1 LSLSKTTKIALVMQ
15 SMMGNVEE
23 DVLMQAIAWII
34 NGVDEERIDWNG
46 LMQEITNGETDEQL

>member
-1 LSLSKTTKIALVMQ
+1 MQ

>member
-1 LSLSKTTKIALVMQ
+1 MSLSKTTKIALVMQ